1 MQRLEWEC
9 PEETA
14 YRYTVD
20 HNKNFTLNDI
30 DIEYCEKVSKYDSDD
45 SKILTFK
52 HIPVVVKVLCFDH
65 HGSYKTLGDSMALIF
80 KYLEDNHLEIVNN
93 PRFSYIHGVWDC
105 DSIEDWLT
113 EIQVLFK

>member
-1 MQRLEWEC
+1 
-9 PEETA
+9 
-14 YRYTVD
+14 
-20 HNKNFTLNDI
+20 
-30 DIEYCEKVSKYDSDD
+30 
-45 SKILTFK
+45 
-52 HIPVVVKVLCFDH
+52 
-65 HGSYKTLGDSMALIF
+65 MALIF